1 MDERITRAI
10 IGALREQDRS
20 GHELWKWLGPIHGT
34 HEELTEASL
43 YPILYRLEAEH
54 MIRGEGR
61 EIQPTRRAYRMA
73 ARGLEM
79 AARHG
84 WPVVAH
90 RREPDPILTPGIE
103 KSMAHAQT
111 TVAETTMPPP
121 EVTGTDAD
129 AATTTRS
136 DATGTDAVT
145 GARPDF
151 IGNDADADAKAQAI
165 VRDYASKVDA
175 GLRLSWPH
183 RNSIRIEIG
192 DHLQDC
198 ADELAARGLDPVAAA
213 TEAVARLGPPQ
224 ILAEAATAAQFTWP
238 RLLQGIR
245 TGGYVAIVSG
255 GLGLAAGASVLLLAP
270 FIARTVATVGGAFGL
285 HFYVPETV
293 EWQDQQKVA
302 AAWVGAFIAA
312 RRSTPRV
319 AILSR
324 RAEGDIRLAWAMA
337 GALPLLLIVLVAP
350 IALDSLTAVGLVG
363 VPAAFIVGAWRS
375 QGPGDDSAS
384 RRGVAQAALLLAL
397 FLLLPGFRAWVFD
410 PATVPPAN
418 PPAAFSQTMSFYWH
432 DNLQG
437 TATWHVSVSGLD
449 SAIWPDARIEFW
461 PTVRQG
467 ATIAPDPRAT
477 KPSLSMSPGDGVD
490 LATLPNPTPDWWVTL
505 TATGADGQRR
515 TLLADVHAGARSTG
529 LDTLVGWVLARR

>member
-61 EIQPTRRAYRMA
+61 EIQPTRRAYRIA
-73 ARGLEM
+73 ARGLEL

-90 RREPDPILTPGIE
+90 RREPDPFLTLGIE
-103 KSMAHAQT
+103 KSVAPAQT
-111 TVAETTMPPP
+111 KETEATMPPP
-121 EVTGTDAD
+121 EVATAPPEATGTDAD
-129 AATTTRS
+129 ATTQP
-136 DATGTDAVT
+136 DASGTDV
-145 GARPDF
+145 DV
-151 IGNDADADAKAQAI
+151 DAKAQGLI
-165 VRDYASKVDA
+165 RDYVSKVDA

-198 ADELAARGLDPVAAA
+198 ADELAGRGLDPVAAA
-213 TEAVARLGPPQ
+213 TEAVARLGPPEV
-224 ILAEAATAAQFTWP
+224 LAEAATSAQFTWG

-245 TGGYVAIVSG
+245 TGGYVAVVSG

-285 HFYVPETV
+285 HIYVPETV
-293 EWQDQQKVA
+293 EWEDQQKVA

-324 RAEGDIRLAWAMA
+324 RAEGDIRLAWAIA
-337 GALPLLLIVLVAP
+337 GALPLLLLALLVP
-350 IALDSLTAVGLVG
+350 MALDFLTAVGLVG
-363 VPAAFIVGAWRS
+363 VPVAFLVGTWRS

-384 RRGVAQAALLLAL
+384 RRGVAQAALLVAL
-397 FLLLPGFRAWVFD
+397 FLFLPGFRAFVFD

-418 PPAAFSQTMSFYWH
+418 PPAALSQAMSFYWH

-437 TATWHVSVSGLD
+437 TSTWHVSVSGLD
-449 SAIWPDARIEFW
+449 PALWPDARIEVW

-477 KPSLSMSPGDGVD
+477 KPSMSMSPGDGFD

-505 TATGADGQRR
+505 TATGSDGQRR
-515 TLLADVHAGARSTG
+515 TLLADVHSGVRSAG
-529 LDTLVGWVLARR
+529 LDSLVGWVLARR